1 MRIGNR
7 LYKICR
13 WGVGGLFIYAG
24 GTKLLAPDVFAVLID
39 AFGIVPEGI
48 LFPVAVMLPLLEVAA
63 GIALLFD
70 IEGSLAVTT
79 GLIVLFIAILVYGI
93 RMGLDVDCGCFGPQD
108 PEARAFHGLRA
119 SLYRDLIML
128 AVVIFI
134 YGWRHHRGIKPVPL
148 WGRWSED
155 RNGNAF
161 QRF

>member
-1 MRIGNR
+1 MRIGDY
-7 LYKICR
+7 LYPLCR

-24 GTKLLAPDVFAVLID
+24 STKLLEPAVFAVLID
-39 AFGIVPEGI
+39 AFGIVPESI
-48 LFPVAVMLPLLEVAA
+48 LMPVAVMLPLLEVAA
-63 GIALLFD
+63 GMALLFD
-70 IEGSLAVTT
+70 IEGSLAITT

-134 YGWRHHRGIKPVPL
+134 YGWRRHRGIKPVSL